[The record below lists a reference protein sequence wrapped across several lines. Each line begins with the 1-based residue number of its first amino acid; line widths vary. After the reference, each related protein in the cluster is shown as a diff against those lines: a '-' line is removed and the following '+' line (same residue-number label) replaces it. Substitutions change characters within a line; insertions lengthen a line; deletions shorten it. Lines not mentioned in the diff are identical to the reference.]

1 MLLSLVVPCYNE
13 EGNVTRFYTET
24 RRVFEGK
31 VENYE
36 IIFVDDGSSDGT
48 LREIESLHKSHSTV
62 RGISFSRNFG
72 KEAAMLAGLKAAR
85 GDLVCIIDADL
96 QQRPEIV
103 LDMIKEMDADESLDC
118 VAAYQKKRNEGRFI
132 SFLKSSFYKLINKMS
147 DVRFVNGASDF
158 RLMKRQ
164 MVNAIISLTEY
175 HRFTKGI
182 FGYVG
187 FNTKFIP
194 ITHEKREI
202 GKTKWGLIKL
212 FKYAIHGILAFT
224 TAPLK
229 IPTIAGG
236 ISICLAFI
244 GLVVTLFSDISALA
258 NLSSGPTILLITLLL
273 GGVQLVALGILC
285 EYIAKMYGETKKRP
299 IYFVKTEFDHKG
311 AATHTYVSARSEAST
326 EKESHTSLS
335 AEAERLIEE
344 IDSTEKSTSGES
356 R

>member
-13 EGNVTRFYTET
+13 EGNVTRFYSETE
-24 RRVFEGK
+24 RVFQGRVK
-31 VENYE
+31 NYE
-36 IIFVDDGSSDGT
+36 IVFVDDGSRDGT
-48 LREIESLHKSHSTV
+48 LGEIEALHGSHATV
-62 RGISFSRNFG
+62 RGVSFSRNFG
-72 KEAAMLAGLKAAR
+72 KEAAMLAGLKAAK

-103 LDMIKEMDADESLDC
+103 LDMLSEMEKDPQLDC
-118 VAAYQKKRNEGRFI
+118 VAAYQEKRNEGKFI

-164 MVNAIISLTEY
+164 MVDAIISLTEY

-187 FNTKFIP
+187 FKTKFIP

-202 GKTKWGLIKL
+202 GTTKWGLVKL

-229 IPTIAGG
+229 IPMIAGVV
-236 ISICLAFI
+236 SVLLSAV
-244 GLVVTLFSDISALA
+244 GLLVTLATDIRALA
-258 NLSSGPTILLITLLL
+258 NLSSGPAILLLVLFV
-273 GGVQLVALGILC
+273 GGIQLMALGVLC
-285 EYIAKMYGETKKRP
+285 EYVAKMYGETKKRP
-299 IYFVKTEFDHKG
+299 IYFVKRELNHDDTLSREAEKYIEAKEAEALPGTGDE
-311 AATHTYVSARSEAST
+311 TSE
-326 EKESHTSLS
+326 TSL
-335 AEAERLIEE
+335 
-344 IDSTEKSTSGES
+344 
-356 R
+356 